1 MTKYDLDFKGKNF
14 VLVSK
19 QTNYLASDSCGIHQD
34 NLKVSLDEMMSQYS
48 RKLGGGCC

>member
-1 MTKYDLDFKGKNF
+1 MAKYDLDFKGKNF

-19 QTNYLASDSCGIHQD
+19 QTNYLSSDSCGIHQD